1 MKPIINHLD
10 GWLYVGIAVC
20 AACIDIFGTDAAKG
34 LIPAGALFFSL
45 SFFKVFQAAL
55 LAGKMYRSTT
65 FKSKQEQDGAAP
77 TPPQLPGDPP
87 KP

>member
-10 GWLYVGIAVC
+10 GWLYVGIAIL
-20 AACIDIFGTDAAKG
+20 AACIDLFDTDEAKS
-34 LIPAGALFFSL
+34 LIPTGYLFASMFV
-45 SFFKVFQAAL
+45 FKVAQAGL

-77 TPPQLPGDPP
+77 TPPQPVGPP
-87 KP
+87 K